1 MYASMYMGQTG
12 IYGSF
17 AKNDLQIK
25 ASYASS
31 PPCRHIVL
39 FLTSPLKRH
48 LTYTCSDAHC
58 NTLQHTATHCS
69 TLQRAVTHCNTLQH
83 TATHCSTLQRAVTH
97 CNTLQHTATHC
108 NTLQHTAVHC
118 NAQQH
123 TATNYNIQQYTATRS
138 NTLQHTATHCNT
150 HFVQAKSLGSLR
162 SFAKRLPIKGA
173 YLSVSLLTETNPS
186 TISND
191 T

>member
-1 MYASMYMGQTG
+1 MRRVIGCLISIGHFSQKSP
-12 IYGSF
+12 IVSGSF

-58 NTLQHTATHCS
+58 TTLQHTATHCS

-83 TATHCSTLQRAVTH
+83 TATHCD
-97 CNTLQHTATHC
+97 
-108 NTLQHTAVHC
+108 TLQHTAVHC

-173 YLSVSLLTETNPS
+173 YLLVSLLTETTPS